1 MEFLDDSD
9 ITFEPET
16 PFKELLA
23 KSAYVDLKDRTPASH
38 LIEAM
43 ALDIFHEV
51 SAQRPI
57 VQIPDEL
64 PVAERFKTLDPFL
77 ARILCWSAKGD
88 GRAKLCQKL
97 RAEEFIDVS
106 MDTISFYVDQHS
118 KVDTDGLYTIA
129 RSLLDAI
136 KESYESHETL
146 LKHTDLSKLLW
157 TKFRKRTTASIWKD
171 FFKNLF
177 IQNSGH
183 LKRSICED
191 IQYDDARFAT
201 LKAYVT
207 QAETAY

>member
-1 MEFLDDSD
+1 
-9 ITFEPET
+9 
-16 PFKELLA
+16 
-23 KSAYVDLKDRTPASH
+23 
-38 LIEAM
+38 
-43 ALDIFHEV
+43 
-51 SAQRPI
+51 
-57 VQIPDEL
+57 
-64 PVAERFKTLDPFL
+64 
-77 ARILCWSAKGD
+77 
-88 GRAKLCQKL
+88 
-97 RAEEFIDVS
+97 
-106 MDTISFYVDQHS
+106 MDTMSFYVDQHS

-136 KESYESHETL
+136 KESYESQETL

-183 LKRSICED
+183 LKRSICID

-207 QAETAY
+207 QAETAC